1 MKREFLEGLGLS
13 SELID
18 QIMAEHGK
26 TVTSLENKLTAK
38 DGELQTSKTTIGE
51 LSEKV
56 KKFDGVDLE
65 GLKNGV
71 KEWEKKY
78 QTDLDALRL
87 DNSIKLSIITQ
98 THDADLVAGL
108 VDKSKLKLN
117 DNGQVDGLDDQLKT
131 LKESKPF
138 LFKEDKTASEGTAGS
153 FTPFGGTAADTNKG
167 FDFGFQTV
175 IPKPEK

>member
-38 DGELQTSKTTIGE
+38 DEELQTSKTTIGE
-51 LSEKV
+51 LTEKV

-78 QTDLDALRL
+78 QTDLMRYVLIILLSCPSSRRL
-87 DNSIKLSIITQ
+87 MMLILL
-98 THDADLVAGL
+98 LVW
-108 VDKSKLKLN
+108 
-117 DNGQVDGLDDQLKT
+117 
-131 LKESKPF
+131 
-138 LFKEDKTASEGTAGS
+138 
-153 FTPFGGTAADTNKG
+153 
-167 FDFGFQTV
+167 
-175 IPKPEK
+175 

>member
-13 SELID
+13 NELID

-26 TVTSLENKLTAK
+26 TVSNYESKLTAK
-38 DGELQTSKTTIGE
+38 SEELQTSQNTINE

-56 KKFDGVDLE
+56 KKFDGVDLDE
-65 GLKNGV
+65 LKNGV

-78 QTDLDALRL
+78 QTDLEALRL
-87 DNSIKLSIITQ
+87 DSSIKLSVIAQ
-98 THDADLVAGL
+98 AHDADLVAGL
-108 VDKSKLKLN
+108 IDKSKVKL
-117 DNGQVDGLDDQLKT
+117 DDKGKVSGLDDQLKT

-138 LFKEDKTASEGTAGS
+138 LFKEEKPASEGAVGG
-153 FTPFGGTAADTNKG
+153 FTPFGGSAAEANKG

-175 IPKPEK
+175 VAKPEK